1 MPRVEFE
8 GIGKLYERVNLNLVR
23 LLHTTIIDKKK
34 QRYKPMGF
42 EYPHKKKH
50 SFTSNFMNVSTI
62 SV

>member
-8 GIGKLYERVNLNLVR
+8 GISKLYERVNLNLVR
-23 LLHTTIIDKKK
+23 LLHITIIDKKK
-34 QRYKPMGF
+34 HYKPMGF
-42 EYPHKKKH
+42 EYPHKNKH